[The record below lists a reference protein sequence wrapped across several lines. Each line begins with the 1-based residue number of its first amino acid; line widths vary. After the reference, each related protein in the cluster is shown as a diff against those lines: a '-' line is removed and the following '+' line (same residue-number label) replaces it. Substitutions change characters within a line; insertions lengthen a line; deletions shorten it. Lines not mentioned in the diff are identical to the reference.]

1 MKGKLIIISA
11 VVASVMA
18 MVAMAACAKEND
30 GNNGDVETVATSETT
45 ENKQKEYVLR
55 IDTLGLKVLYPK
67 FSRVE
72 LVCGTM
78 PSKDDEDV
86 VLVLAAAYT
95 GKCFKEF
102 KHSNIVGMHVS
113 GGKLYNGGTSK
124 GAFVYYNGK
133 WKFATPKQN
142 KVEMQLAAENNGAG
156 FTQEILI
163 YNGEIQKTDRNDTN
177 SNIFRALCE
186 HNGKLCVIES
196 QKVIKF
202 GEFKKSLKDFVVT
215 NAIYTDMGSGW
226 NHAWYRT
233 SSGVVELQPYKHPY
247 CTNWVTFYK

>member
-78 PSKDDEDV
+78 PSKDDRDV
-86 VLVLAAAYT
+86 VLVMAAAYT
-95 GKCFKEF
+95 AKCMKEF

-113 GGKLYNGGTSK
+113 DGVFYNGGTNY

-133 WKFATPKQN
+133 WKFVSKNHN
-142 KVEMQLAAENNGAG
+142 KAEMLLAAEQGGAG
-156 FTQEILI
+156 FSQELLIL
-163 YNGEIQKTDRNDTN
+163 NGEIQKTNRGDNN
-177 SNIFRALCE
+177 QNIFRALCD
-186 HNGKLCVIES
+186 HNGRLCVIES
-196 QKVIKF
+196 QRVIKF
-202 GEFKKSLKDFVVT
+202 GDFKKTLKTYGVT
-215 NAIYTDMGSGW
+215 QAIYTDMGSGW
-226 NHAWYRT
+226 NHAWCR
-233 SSGVVELQPYKHPY
+233 SDGKIIILQPYKHPY
-247 CTNWVTFYK
+247 CTNWITFYK

>member
-30 GNNGDVETVATSETT
+30 ADNGDVETVATSETT

-55 IDTLGLKVLYPK
+55 IDTLGLKVLYPE

-78 PSKDDEDV
+78 PSKDEEDV

-95 GKCFKEF
+95 GKCLKEF

-113 GGKLYNGGTSK
+113 GGKLYNG
-124 GAFVYYNGK
+124 Y
-133 WKFATPKQN
+133 PPN
-142 KVEMQLAAENNGAG
+142 KLLM
-156 FTQEILI
+156 IS
-163 YNGEIQKTDRNDTN
+163 N
-177 SNIFRALCE
+177 SSFI
-186 HNGKLCVIES
+186 
-196 QKVIKF
+196 
-202 GEFKKSLKDFVVT
+202 
-215 NAIYTDMGSGW
+215 
-226 NHAWYRT
+226 
-233 SSGVVELQPYKHPY
+233 
-247 CTNWVTFYK
+247 